1 MYYKKYNRKKE
12 MIKNIVISGFILFIA
27 VFSTYNIYNKFSNPT
42 EIDYSS
48 ESLDISFHEDAGEE
62 LDIIKVTPL
71 TDAVGLSS
79 MGHTLTI
86 TNNKKDAVR
95 YRIKIVDNVEKMDA
109 QNCKGITIP
118 REEIRI
124 SIKKTGG
131 ATKIYKLS
139 ELKDGILLSSTAE
152 SASKEKYTIRIWVNN
167 ESSLPSGSSHHYHGL
182 IQVVENDTMVAV
194 K

>member
-48 ESLDISFHEDAGEE
+48 ESLDISFYEDAGEE
-62 LDIIKVTPL
+62 LDITKVTPL

-86 TNNKKDAVR
+86 TNNNKDAVR
-95 YRIKIVDNVEKMDA
+95 YRIQIVDNVEKMDA

-124 SIKKTGG
+124 SIKKTGE

-139 ELKDGILLSSTAE
+139 DLKEGVLLSATAE
-152 SASKEKYTIRIWVNN
+152 SSATEKYTIRIWINN
-167 ESSLPSGSSHHYHGL
+167 ESSLPRGSIHHYHGL